1 MPHTLEKVQIVL
13 RRKLESLGAF
23 VWPEPESESEESEGS
38 EEYDVSWTLKFRI
51 KDITGKRPR
60 DIDFTL
66 VHFYDLDAFGED
78 WPEMEQVHTL
88 IHTNG
93 PLDPELVRETLMN
106 PAKIDV
112 YTNAEMLNF
121 VWNDPQPEEDD
132 TLRYFGT
139 LDEYVDETESSSE

>member
-1 MPHTLEKVQIVL
+1 MPHTLEKVKIVL
-13 RRKLESLGAF
+13 RRKLESLGAY
-23 VWPEPESESEESEGS
+23 VLPEDDSEEELDTSD
-38 EEYDVSWTLKFRI
+38 EYDVYWTLKFTI
-51 KDITGKRPR
+51 KDVTGKKPR
-60 DIDFTL
+60 DINFIL
-66 VHFYDLDAFGED
+66 IHFYDLDAFGED

-93 PLDPELVRETLMN
+93 PLDPELVRETLIN

-112 YTNAEMLNF
+112 YTNSEMLNF
-121 VWNDPQPEEDD
+121 VWNDPQSEEDD